1 MPGYKVSLNKSRAP
15 NPPAELNGLRGQ
27 VACPRNVSNLEGGQ
41 LPLLAHLAW
50 NPAEL
55 RTC

>member
-1 MPGYKVSLNKSRAP
+1 MSRAP